1 MFGADKIG
9 AVAKES
15 VVEGSSRDSLGVAME
30 KERYNE
36 LRLILEERR
45 IEIMSEVHDKMRDV
59 RKENA
64 TVPQQGVRDEA
75 ESSEADIQ
83 EDIEFALLQMKAETL
98 KKIGDA
104 LLLLGD
110 GTFGECYECGDEIS
124 AQRLRALPF
133 AVRCKYCE
141 EKRESVTQVDKTN
154 GPSRSTVSLFLDHPN

>member
-1 MFGADKIG
+1 MKKA
-9 AVAKES
+9 
-15 VVEGSSRDSLGVAME
+15 
-30 KERYNE
+30 RYNE
-36 LRLILEERR
+36 LKRILEERR
-45 IEIMSEVHDKMRDV
+45 FEIMSEVHDKMRDV

-104 LLLLGD
+104 LLLLD
-110 GTFGECYECGDEIS
+110 KGTFGECYECGDDIS

-141 EKRESVTQVDKTN
+141 EKRESETKVDKTN
-154 GPSRSTVSLFLDHPN
+154 DLPRSTGSLFLEHPN

>member
-1 MFGADKIG
+1 MKKA
-9 AVAKES
+9 
-15 VVEGSSRDSLGVAME
+15 
-30 KERYNE
+30 RYNE
-36 LRLILEERR
+36 LKRILEERR
-45 IEIMSEVHDKMRDV
+45 TEILSEVHDKVRDV

-64 TVPQQGVRDEA
+64 TEPQQGVRDEA

-104 LLLLGD
+104 LKLLD
-110 GTFGECYECGDEIS
+110 NDSFGECYECGDEIS

-141 EKRESVTQVDKTN
+141 EKRESETKIDKPN
-154 GPSRSTVSLFLDHPN
+154 GQPRSTISLFLDHPN

>member
-1 MFGADKIG
+1 MRKA
-9 AVAKES
+9 
-15 VVEGSSRDSLGVAME
+15 
-30 KERYNE
+30 RYNE
-36 LRLILEERR
+36 LKRILEERR
-45 IEIMSEVHDKMRDV
+45 TEMLLEVHDKMRDV

-104 LLLLGD
+104 LMLLD
-110 GTFGECYECGDEIS
+110 NDSFGECYECGDEIS

-141 EKRESVTQVDKTN
+141 EKRESETKIDKTN
-154 GPSRSTVSLFLDHPN
+154 VQPRSTISLFLDHPN

>member
-1 MFGADKIG
+1 MKKA
-9 AVAKES
+9 
-15 VVEGSSRDSLGVAME
+15 
-30 KERYNE
+30 RYNE
-36 LRLILEERR
+36 LKRILEERR
-45 IEIMSEVHDKMRDV
+45 FEIMLEVHDKMRDV

-104 LLLLGD
+104 LLLLD
-110 GTFGECYECGDEIS
+110 NDAFGECYECGDEIS

-141 EKRESVTQVDKTN
+141 EKRESETKVDKTN
-154 GPSRSTVSLFLDHPN
+154 GLPRSTGSLFLDHPN

>member
-1 MFGADKIG
+1 
-9 AVAKES
+9 
-15 VVEGSSRDSLGVAME
+15 ME
-30 KERYNE
+30 KARYNE
-36 LRLILEERR
+36 LKRILEERR
-45 IEIMSEVHDKMRDV
+45 TEMLLEVHDKMRDV

-64 TVPQQGVRDEA
+64 TVPPQGVRDEA

-104 LLLLGD
+104 LMLLD
-110 GTFGECYECGDEIS
+110 NDSFGECYECGDEIS

-141 EKRESVTQVDKTN
+141 EKRESETKIDKTN
-154 GPSRSTVSLFLDHPN
+154 GQPRSTISLFLDHPN